1 VFEFLTA
8 NAIYVVLIISLV
20 VWLGIY
26 LYLRGIEKKL
36 KGLEERLLKK
46 S

>member
-1 VFEFLTA
+1 MFEFLTA

>member
-1 VFEFLTA
+1 VLDYLTR
-8 NAIYVVLIISLV
+8 NALYVVLLVVLV

-26 LYLRGIEKKL
+26 LYLFRIENKIKKL
-36 KGLEERLLKK
+36 EKQ